1 MAKKNR
7 NILKGFFETGKKPT
21 EGQYANLI
29 DSFATLDSEN
39 TGSFDLKGNT
49 ILDGHLTASGGITAS
64 GTLVIGG
71 EISASGGI
79 SSSGIIQ
86 AQRFI
91 GDGTLISNITSSQV
105 NIQGVTASFT
115 SGAPTGSL
123 IVSGNLFHPSASTN
137 ILMAIK
143 TTGSIIPAYTSLYDL
158 GSPTNHW
165 NHLFVSNS
173 FAKTYTGI
181 FNGALS
187 GSSLSSAAQG
197 TAVLNTNGVAGSTID
212 LGLQTTDSVAFH
224 SITASNDIS
233 ASGDITAS
241 GLMIHGDISASG
253 TVYANN
259 FQSVGG
265 DVAGISFTDDL
276 NLTGDLTA
284 SGNISA
290 SGTITAASMSIGGV
304 GLSNAGGAQFK
315 TDIKISDGFEFRI
328 GDGPSGGSTS
338 DMTLY
343 HDGTDSY
350 IKNNTGELRLEQRTG
365 NTVIFNSA
373 ENGEIQLIL
382 DEALNVPVN
391 SGRVLISGSAENGI
405 RLDVRGDITAS
416 GAISASGTGSFG
428 RLKSTGADI
437 TGSLHLTG
445 STSDLRVDGTVGIGT
460 AAPTANNVMLH
471 IKSNHTGL
479 PTAIIEG
486 DNGNS
491 NANLEFKN
499 TDISWVTGLTGGGYS
514 DSFLIRSSSTNAL
527 YPFAIDPSAGGIS
540 TAPLLFMRD
549 DKISILR
556 GINPTANLH
565 VSGNIV
571 ADGPNGHITASGA
584 ISASGTGSFG
594 GGINLEDNQ
603 RINIGTSNDLLIYHE
618 GNNSYIRDNGSGFLY
633 IQASNSLVLESATG
647 ENYFKGDADGK
658 VKLYYDNSEKLETT
672 NVGVEITGGITA
684 SGDLAV
690 SKKSVLG
697 GTVYISGSIY
707 SGSGT
712 DVQTAGSEGEALVSL
727 VLTGSVIPEGADKW
741 SLGSPSNYFKELYLS
756 EESVRFISSSGEVT
770 QLRQRDVKDLREGRP
785 VKQAVAIE
793 GQDRFLRAQAIFHE
807 TASNHYIKQT
817 TVGRWA
823 FVGPS
828 GTVLDIFEDGGGDNN
843 IITLGNSTNDATK
856 VHIPGNI
863 SASRATAP
871 HIIGGTTR
879 FGDGTVT
886 INGPAGHITA
896 SGDISASGIITG
908 LTGSFN
914 NLSTSVQVDGFVSA
928 MGIGTPTNITS
939 NVNIPSN
946 INALQFTNNTGD
958 LTVPA
963 GIDYTINT
971 GATTSTPFLL
981 DAVGGG
987 AYMDGF
993 LRINGNISASGLIEA
1008 TSASF
1013 GNLSVSAF
1021 GDITSSGNISASGNI
1036 IANTLISNNI
1046 VFTSGSTS
1054 IKIEAPDEN
1063 NNTAGSNL
1071 TLEAGNA
1078 FGPAFDGGDLIL
1090 NAGKGSG
1097 AGTGGNITIST
1108 FGRIAGGSAVDS
1120 GSVTINALTTTINGD
1135 ITSSGN
1141 ISASGTIIASNFS
1154 GTTSG
1159 TNTGDQNLTNLAVT
1173 GSNVIFGNITSSNN
1187 ISASGNITSTNIS
1200 ASGNLRVAGTGSFSN
1215 LVVDGNSGLTISSG
1229 AITGSIISGSTIIAS
1244 QLTGS
1249 LSGNAS
1255 GLSSNPN
1262 IAVTQITASA
1272 TISSSGD
1279 IIANNLTISSRS
1291 DLTNLNVNGT
1301 LSSSGTISAI
1311 SMSGDGSGLTGV
1323 TAEWDGSRN
1332 GNSNITGSLT
1342 ILGGITA
1349 SVGISSSTIITT
1361 EGVTLGNGSTDKHL
1375 ITGNITSSGNLSSS
1389 GTITALTGSFSNLN
1403 INTFSNITSSG
1414 NISATGNISASGNVF
1429 GTTGSFTL
1437 LSATTASISHLIGN
1451 SPLTFG
1457 GADAFQFG
1465 SDLNLGINEAGGDVK
1480 LLNAKDVPLIEPLVA
1495 GTTSSGVQGS
1505 GRTEFG
1511 GNHEVELY
1519 AKGAVKILNVDGDDS
1534 NGIGSYILLGSGSIN
1549 GSNLKNTDQ
1558 HTIRFGSGSSHH
1570 PTLGDFYGGTDTIVF
1585 NTKIGH
1591 ITASGNI
1598 IASTISSS
1606 NLSAS
1611 NDLRVDGTGSF
1622 SRIHATSGS
1631 IAYLGIGAQGTAYI
1645 KSDASGII
1653 EIKSEDGAKI
1663 LLSDETV
1670 ISGGPT
1676 TVGALTAT
1684 TINTGQGNNELYD
1697 MDQDVLTTS
1706 NVKFGI
1712 VRITNN
1718 LINSGST
1725 TLGNASADIHT
1736 ITGNV
1741 TSSGN
1746 ISSSGTITAAT
1757 LSVATFTPTSVNTG
1771 NITGSNVSASG
1782 FLSASNIHT
1791 VGDVTLLGN
1800 ISGSGTTSLTIG
1812 GNTTL
1817 NQITAS
1823 GILSSS
1829 NNIIASQITA
1839 STFSGDGSGITGV
1852 TAEWDGTLN
1861 GDAQITG
1868 SLILSG
1874 SGDTNLNVLGD
1885 ITGSNISASG
1895 TVYAQDIVASNTIT
1909 GLGFNNPTSISTST
1923 TVPAGYNSVFFVTN
1937 YNPSITVPAGIEYT
1951 ISLGADVTLLN
1962 VTS

>member
-460 AAPTANNVMLH
+460 AAPTANNIMLH
-471 IKSNHTGL
+471 VKSNYTGL
-479 PTAIIEG
+479 PTVIIEG
-486 DNGNS
+486 DDGNS

-1558 HTIRFGSGSSHH
+1558 HTIRFGSGSGGNLGHH
-1570 PTLGDFYGGTDTIVF
+1570 PTLGDFYGGTDTITF

-1598 IASTISSS
+1598 SSSGTIASEVGTFTTLTSVNTTNVTASAGVNASGTSSLGMLIVTQNITAS
-1606 NLSAS
+1606 NISAS
-1611 NDLRVDGTGSF
+1611 GNL
-1622 SRIHATSGS
+1622 
-1631 IAYLGIGAQGTAYI
+1631 IAGA
-1645 KSDASGII
+1645 
-1653 EIKSEDGAKI
+1653 
-1663 LLSDETV
+1663 
-1670 ISGGPT
+1670 T

-1684 TINTGQGNNELYD
+1684 TLNTGQGANELYD
-1697 MDQDVLTTS
+1697 MDQNVLTTS

-1712 VRITNN
+1712 VRTTNN